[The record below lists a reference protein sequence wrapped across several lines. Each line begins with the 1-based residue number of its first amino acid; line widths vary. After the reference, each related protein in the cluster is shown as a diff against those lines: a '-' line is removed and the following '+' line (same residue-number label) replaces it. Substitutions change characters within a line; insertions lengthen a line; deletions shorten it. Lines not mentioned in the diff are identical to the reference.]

1 MKTNPPS
8 AVIAPANHGGMRRG
22 VGWIGYG
29 LRAVQQHKPLWF
41 GMTAIYFM
49 LGFVLKL
56 IRFMGDLLL
65 VLISPM
71 LLAGVVCARAQ
82 ENQDEPTARA
92 GSAPPSPPGLFQA
105 WIAEPTQ
112 ELLGIF
118 TREDKVFG
126 AVLLGIITL
135 GLTMLVDMTGDLL
148 IGGSMVSGLAA
159 SQMIAPQ
166 TVTVVGML
174 VVAVLYVILAMGL
187 FYCVPLTML
196 GNRQP
201 LAAIAESFSLC
212 RGNAVALLTL
222 TLPFLIIYL
231 VILAAFAEQ
240 PWLGNLLV
248 VTVGFVL
255 LPVFIASA
263 LGSYLSLAPA
273 PPPAARM

>member
-1 MKTNPPS
+1 MKKNPPS
-8 AVIAPANHGGMRRG
+8 GGIAPAAHGGMRRG
-22 VGWIGYG
+22 VDWIVLG
-29 LRAVQQHKPLWF
+29 LRSVQEHKPLWF
-41 GMTAIYFM
+41 GMTAIYFV

-56 IRFMGDLLL
+56 IPFMGDLLL

-71 LLAGVVCARAQ
+71 LLAGVVCARVQ
-82 ENQDEPTARA
+82 ENQGKQTAEA
-92 GSAPPSPPGLFQA
+92 GAAPPSRPGLFQA

-135 GLTMLVDMTGDLL
+135 GLTVMVDITNDLL
-148 IGGSMVSGLAA
+148 VGGSMISGLAA

-166 TVTVVGML
+166 TVTLVGML
-174 VVAVLYVILAMGL
+174 VVAILYVILAMGL

-196 GNRQP
+196 GKRQP
-201 LAAIAESFSLC
+201 LAAIAESFFLC
-212 RGNAVALLTL
+212 RDNAVALLTL
-222 TLPFLIIYL
+222 TLPFFIIYL

-240 PWLGNLLV
+240 HWLGYLLV
-248 VTVGFVL
+248 VTAGFVL

-263 LGSYLSLAPA
+263 LGSYLGLAPA
-273 PPPAARM
+273 PRPAARA

>member
-1 MKTNPPS
+1 MKKNPPS
-8 AVIAPANHGGMRRG
+8 GGITPAAHGGMRRG
-22 VGWIGYG
+22 FDWIVLG
-29 LRAVQQHKPLWF
+29 LRSVREHKPLWF
-41 GMTAIYFM
+41 GMTAIYFV

-56 IRFMGDLLL
+56 IPFMGDLLL

-71 LLAGVVCARAQ
+71 LLAGVVCARAR
-82 ENQDEPTARA
+82 ENRGEQTAGA
-92 GSAPPSPPGLFQA
+92 APSRPGLFQA

-135 GLTMLVDMTGDLL
+135 GLTMMVDIANDLL
-148 IGGSMVSGLAA
+148 VGGSMISGLAA

-166 TVTVVGML
+166 TVTLVGML
-174 VVAVLYVILAMGL
+174 IVSVLYVVLAMGL

-196 GNRQP
+196 GQRQP
-201 LAAIAESFSLC
+201 LAAIAESFFLC
-212 RGNAVALLTL
+212 RDHAVALLTL
-222 TLPFLIIYL
+222 TLPFFIIYL

-240 PWLGNLLV
+240 HWLGYLLV
-248 VTVGFVL
+248 VTAGFVL
-255 LPVFIASA
+255 LPVFIAAA

-273 PPPAARM
+273 PRPATRA